1 MRSNKLIKTK
11 ELNYGLSN
19 FYNKIKM
26 GFEFINKKELQK
38 IKMIEVQTL
47 MKTK

>member
-1 MRSNKLIKTK
+1 LIKTK
-11 ELNYGLSN
+11 ELNYGLLN
-19 FYNKIKM
+19 FYNKIKTV
-26 GFEFINKKELQK
+26 FEFINEKELQK